1 MEELKKFEG
10 LMAPG
15 EKYVL
20 PEIFMMEMLE
30 VNSQLFTLEH
40 GGDEG
45 AVLLLGRRIAEWMG
59 RLEEE
64 VTPELTAFSQGKA
77 TPAEVTLLKE
87 CYAKLKYLLRIQQR
101 ISTFAT
107 RDKA

>member
-15 EKYVL
+15 EKYAL

-40 GGDEG
+40 SGDEA
-45 AVLLLGRRIAEWMG
+45 AVLLLGRRIAEWMD
-59 RLEEE
+59 RLEDEAS
-64 VTPELTAFSQGKA
+64 PELAAFSQGKA
-77 TPAEVTLLKE
+77 TPAQVTLLKE

>member
-1 MEELKKFEG
+1 
-10 LMAPG
+10 MAPG

-45 AVLLLGRRIAEWMG
+45 AVLLLGSRISEWMN
-59 RLEEE
+59 RLEDE
-64 VTPELTAFSQGKA
+64 VSPELAAFSQGKA
-77 TPAEVTLLKE
+77 TPAQVIILKE